1 MSFQNEIEN
10 DSRIP
15 IYEQVMKL
23 IKSDIEQGIFRQGD
37 RIPSINET
45 SEEYGIA
52 RDTVEKAYKKLRE
65 DGVLISVPGKG
76 FYVANTDLN
85 NIFRVCLIFNKLS
98 NYKKETYDSFIKV
111 LESKATVDLFIYNFN
126 IKVFEKIVTNNINNY
141 DYFVIV
147 PHFHHGSQGLVD
159 IVKKIPNEKVLIID
173 KKINQLIDEYPTV
186 YQDFESDIFTALEEG
201 LQLIKKYSK
210 LILAFRRERFFSLEI
225 LNGFTGFCK
234 VYNINYSVIDRIE
247 DEQVN
252 PGEAY
257 VIISDEDLV
266 HLIKKAKIKGYGLG
280 NDIGVISYNE
290 NPMKEILENGITTIS
305 TNHHALG
312 EMAAKMLLSKSK
324 ARIKI
329 PFTFNRRNSL

>member
-1 MSFQNEIEN
+1 M
-10 DSRIP
+10 
-15 IYEQVMKL
+15 
-23 IKSDIEQGIFRQGD
+23 
-37 RIPSINET
+37 
-45 SEEYGIA
+45 
-52 RDTVEKAYKKLRE
+52 
-65 DGVLISVPGKG
+65 
-76 FYVANTDLN
+76 
-85 NIFRVCLIFNKLS
+85 
-98 NYKKETYDSFIKV
+98 
-111 LESKATVDLFIYNFN
+111 
-126 IKVFEKIVTNNINNY
+126 
-141 DYFVIV
+141 
-147 PHFHHGSQGLVD
+147 
-159 IVKKIPNEKVLIID
+159 IID